1 MIRFRCSLALTL
13 LVGAVAAG
21 SASAQLLP
29 SVPVPNIG
37 GPVGGVVNDVGSAA
51 GRTAGG
57 TIDNSGA
64 ARRVSS
70 GEVRRAARPTLERLM
85 VADWVQNAPPL
96 ALSELRKL
104 RLEQL
109 VTDNR
114 ASLEMDVAGNP
125 VKRGRLIAIDP
136 PDAALPM
143 AVRMGFT
150 IASDER
156 DELLDIRVVAFT
168 IPRGM
173 KLGQAAEMLRRRS
186 PQLDVD
192 FDHIFEPAG
201 GALGASSVALA
212 ASTAAGA
219 AGGPKIG
226 MVDGGVARSPALD
239 SASIE
244 QRGFSGP
251 AEATGHGTAIASLI
265 VGSEGKF
272 RGAAPG
278 ATLLVGDV
286 YGGSPAAGSA
296 SAIFKAVSWI
306 ASHRPSVI
314 NMSIVGPRNRLVERA
329 VSAVQARGI
338 KVVAA
343 VGNDGP
349 AAPALYP
356 ASQPGVIAVTGVDGK
371 NRAIPE
377 AGRAHHLDYAGPGA
391 DMAAALPGSGY
402 AAVRGTSFA
411 APLVSARLA
420 LAGSTQR
427 LDAEAA
433 KGHGRIGRGI
443 VCATCRVPPKAVKAK

>member
-1 MIRFRCSLALTL
+1 MIRFRSSLALAL

-21 SASAQLLP
+21 AASAQLLP
-29 SVPVPNIG
+29 SVPVPDIG
-37 GPVGGVVNDVGSAA
+37 GPVGGVINDVGSAA

-57 TIDNSGA
+57 TIENSGA

-70 GEVRRAARPTLERLM
+70 ADVRRAARPTLERLM

-114 ASLEMDVAGNP
+114 AALEMDGAGNP
-125 VKRGRLIAIDP
+125 VKRGRLIAVDP
-136 PDAALPM
+136 PAAAVPM
-143 AVRMGFT
+143 AVRAGFT

-156 DELLDIRVVAFT
+156 DEVLGMRVVAFT

-173 KLGQAAEMLRRRS
+173 KLGQAADMLRRLS
-186 PQLDVD
+186 PQLKVD

-201 GALGASSVALA
+201 GALAASSVALA
-212 ASTAAGA
+212 AGTAASAG
-219 AGGPKIG
+219 GGPKIG

-239 SASIE
+239 SANIE

-306 ASHRPSVI
+306 ASRRPSVI

-377 AGRAHHLDYAGPGA
+377 AGRANHLDYAGPGA

-420 LAGSTQR
+420 LTGSTQR

-433 KGHGRIGRGI
+433 QGHGRIGRGI
-443 VCATCRVPPKAVKAK
+443 VCAICRTPPKAVKAK